1 MGTSLSKFSTLFLP
15 SFGIGMT
22 LFWIVIFLLCFVRLS
37 FDGDPNGLSV
47 PMVSM
52 DILVISGTQ
61 MIRATE
67 FGSHSQVLAQQQLQ
81 YKVLV
86 SKSQT
91 TPAM

>member
-47 PMVSM
+47 PM